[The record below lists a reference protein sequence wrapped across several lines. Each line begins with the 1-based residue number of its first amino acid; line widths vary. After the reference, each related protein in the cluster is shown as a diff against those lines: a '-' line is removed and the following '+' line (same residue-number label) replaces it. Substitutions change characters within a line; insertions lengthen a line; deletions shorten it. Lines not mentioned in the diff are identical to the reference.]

1 MQSNVNRANDSRYSR
16 SHYFI
21 WSVTNFWLLRD
32 LKNLLTGTTSS
43 HQCSQQLKTLSLDIT
58 KPYNLL
64 LSENTSKFYI
74 WKTKKVTSKK
84 VSDKITVNRQSYHL
98 TEIFFSQFDS
108 GLVAV
113 LLSHVTCMY
122 REEKGR
128 NYLVFA
134 VQKELMNKWKL
145 ESLFAYVSPW
155 RRFLQSTCTVLP
167 ASGAN

>member
-43 HQCSQQLKTLSLDIT
+43 HQCSQQSKTLSLDIT

-84 VSDKITVNRQSYHL
+84 QQSILVIQNCFIYLFHIVPKRTRGRGGGYFWEFLVGVCRLVLQIL
-98 TEIFFSQFDS
+98 TDDHKLISGPKCHFSHPFS
-108 GLVAV
+108 
-113 LLSHVTCMY
+113 
-122 REEKGR
+122 REG
-128 NYLVFA
+128 
-134 VQKELMNKWKL
+134 
-145 ESLFAYVSPW
+145 
-155 RRFLQSTCTVLP
+155 
-167 ASGAN
+167 

>member
-43 HQCSQQLKTLSLDIT
+43 HQCSQQSKTLSLDIT

-84 VSDKITVNRQSYHL
+84 QQSILVIQNSTKFSDKITVNRQNHHL

-122 REEKGR
+122 RE
-128 NYLVFA
+128 
-134 VQKELMNKWKL
+134 QKRAELPCFCNAKRVN
-145 ESLFAYVSPW
+145 E
-155 RRFLQSTCTVLP
+155 
-167 ASGAN
+167 